1 MISTLQNVQT
11 YQILKMKMAMEQI
24 KIGETMEKMPGAI
37 MEVTIEVEEDKDINL
52 EDLLSKVT
60 VGVIEEVEEDMVK
73 KKSGVDQIKE
83 DIQTQKMKAAMM
95 KKELVKI
102 GVEEVTLSKAE
113 EEEEVI
119 KANLHIR
126 TNQMTSDQGLQQH
139 LSHKMHQW

>member
-1 MISTLQNVQT
+1 
-11 YQILKMKMAMEQI
+11 MKMAMEQI

-95 KKELVKI
+95 KRELVKI

>member
-1 MISTLQNVQT
+1 
-11 YQILKMKMAMEQI
+11 MEQI

-60 VGVIEEVEEDMVK
+60 VGVIEEVEEDMVL

-126 TNQMTSDQGLQQH
+126 TN
-139 LSHKMHQW
+139 

>member
-60 VGVIEEVEEDMVK
+60 VGVIEEVEEDMVL

-126 TNQMTSDQGLQQH
+126 TN
-139 LSHKMHQW
+139 

>member
-1 MISTLQNVQT
+1 
-11 YQILKMKMAMEQI
+11 MKMAMEQI

-37 MEVTIEVEEDKDINL
+37 MEVTIEVEEDINP

-60 VGVIEEVEEDMVK
+60 VGVIEEVEEDMVL

-95 KKELVKI
+95 KRELVKI

-126 TNQMTSDQGLQQH
+126 TN
-139 LSHKMHQW
+139 

>member
-1 MISTLQNVQT
+1 
-11 YQILKMKMAMEQI
+11 MEQI

-37 MEVTIEVEEDKDINL
+37 MEVTIEVEEDINP

-60 VGVIEEVEEDMVK
+60 VGVIEEVEEDMVL

-126 TNQMTSDQGLQQH
+126 INQTTSDQGLQQH

>member
-1 MISTLQNVQT
+1 
-11 YQILKMKMAMEQI
+11 MEQI

-95 KKELVKI
+95 KRELVKI